1 VAGCRANDSRKIVS
15 PVFAAIL
22 RIRRDV
28 KRTMPEQ
35 GSSKRGGND
44 ELRPCESFIT
54 SSARVRDLSATIE
67 FQDSSGVVES
77 SAKERTSDFAAA
89 NDPRINPFG
98 TEKFRDLSSL
108 VTDISTTIAEELK
121 PSPPPPPP
129 PDKLSRFNFVLSS
142 IRISISTRAATA
154 ERSVIKYLPSPGTDS
169 PRMYTER

>member
-67 FQDSSGVVES
+67 FQDSSGVIGES
-77 SAKERTSDFAAA
+77 SAKADER
-89 NDPRINPFG
+89 
-98 TEKFRDLSSL
+98 FRGR
-108 VTDISTTIAEELK
+108 E
-121 PSPPPPPP
+121 
-129 PDKLSRFNFVLSS
+129 
-142 IRISISTRAATA
+142 
-154 ERSVIKYLPSPGTDS
+154 
-169 PRMYTER
+169 